1 MVHNHFMRRRTNL
14 HLDNDALAFASSYAN
29 AKGVSLGIAVSE
41 LIRRAEQ
48 ATGQDVPSSRLVMN
62 RHGFLEIADTG
73 NRITPEM
80 VKEASEDALA

>member
-1 MVHNHFMRRRTNL
+1 MRTRTNL
-14 HLDNDALAFASSYAN
+14 HIDNDALAFASSYAN

-48 ATGQDVPSSRLVMN
+48 TTGQEIPSPRLIMN
-62 RHGFLEIADTG
+62 RHGYLEIVDTG

-80 VKEASEDALA
+80 VKEASEDALV

>member
-1 MVHNHFMRRRTNL
+1 MRRRTNL

>member
-1 MVHNHFMRRRTNL
+1 MRTRTNL
-14 HLDNDALAFASSYAN
+14 HIDNDALAFATSYAQ

-48 ATGQDVPSSRLVMN
+48 MAGQPSPSSRLVMN
-62 RHGFLEIADTG
+62 RHGYLEIADTG
-73 NRITPEM
+73 DRITPEM